1 MAIVRTREI
10 VRIEY
15 GRITSVCEDQNLFF
29 KKNQSPYQFMCVYS
43 AVAYFATAFSFGAQ
57 LFRNSPPFIRI
68 LNTLCSF
75 SPFARLKM
83 LMKGGG
89 SPIRTLICII
99 KNASY
104 VQARRFILFIH
115 TDSEQLPRYC
125 SYSKIQ
131 LEILIIISNYSDP
144 PQNKTSKISC
154 VAARKNNLLC
164 GFANV

>member
-15 GRITSVCEDQNLFF
+15 DRITSVCEDQNLFF

-43 AVAYFATAFSFGAQ
+43 AVAYFATAFSFEAQ

-104 VQARRFILFIH
+104 VQARRFIAFYVCVLN
-115 TDSEQLPRYC
+115 
-125 SYSKIQ
+125 SYF
-131 LEILIIISNYSDP
+131 LI
-144 PQNKTSKISC
+144 
-154 VAARKNNLLC
+154 KNIGNIFTLLIPEKEVHY
-164 GFANV
+164 FYIV